1 MTKTWQ
7 EMKGRLRADGN
18 QKHTQKR
25 GGVVF
30 SDFSVCVQFKF
41 ASCSQRFL
49 FNCGSWFHFRRAAK
63 RMQGCHTVG
72 GGETFIQSAS
82 LNGSGHSLPTGIK
95 TRNTPS

>member
-7 EMKGRLRADGN
+7 EMKLKGRLRANGN
-18 QKHTQKR
+18 QKHTQKKAVR
-25 GGVVF
+25 V
-30 SDFSVCVQFKF
+30 
-41 ASCSQRFL
+41 L
-49 FNCGSWFHFRRAAK
+49 FNCGPWFHFRRAAE

-72 GGETFIQSAS
+72 GGGTFIQSAS